1 MSFPCACAFS
11 VRSFIVDQCRT
22 IRIGVNCPKIKIWV
36 ICRYIRAFVRY
47 LFFYVCFQL
56 KNIILFCKNV
66 RSCAAEKRMK
76 MTLEKKLDNVSHFLA
91 PVRFQSHLSALLKSL
106 ISIEKYHFI

>member
-1 MSFPCACAFS
+1 
-11 VRSFIVDQCRT
+11 
-22 IRIGVNCPKIKIWV
+22 
-36 ICRYIRAFVRY
+36 
-47 LFFYVCFQL
+47 L
-56 KNIILFCKNV
+56 KNINLFCKNV

-76 MTLEKKLDNVSHFLA
+76 MTLEKKLDNVCHFLA